1 MTDPSNRYFE
11 GAAHYDRETVR
22 FFDVA
27 HEGAQLRAVAE
38 AAGRLEHLAGVN
50 PRSVV
55 ALATDQIAA
64 VAARCALALAGQDS
78 EAGAGAGLR
87 WPVVVADEL
96 PGYVGPLDVVVVVGD
111 APDAQAVTRA
121 MATAAG
127 RGAETVLAGPQT
139 GPVVEDAPD
148 STVVLPA
155 PPTTLGASPLRT
167 IAAVTA
173 VLQTLEGALPH
184 EVAELSAAADDVDE
198 ELRQLSPER
207 DATTN
212 LARQLREFVAG
223 KRIMHTG
230 YTRTG
235 AVVAEVA
242 AVLWSVKGL
251 AGGFV
256 DKHELAGALEETS
269 SPADD
274 IFHDPYLD
282 GPVVSVGTI
291 VWGEDDARLACGR
304 AERSAAAGSFAQ
316 ALCLIVRAH
325 AAAALSDDS

>member
-1 MTDPSNRYFE
+1 MTDSSNRYFE

-22 FFDVA
+22 FFDIA

-55 ALATDQIAA
+55 VLATDQIAA
-64 VAARCALALAGQDS
+64 AAARCALTLAGQ
-78 EAGAGAGLR
+78 ERAAGAGAGLR
-87 WPVVVADEL
+87 WPVMVANEL

-111 APDAQAVTRA
+111 APDAEAVTRA
-121 MATAAG
+121 LSTAAG

-148 STVVLPA
+148 PTVVLPA

-173 VLQTLEGALPH
+173 VLQTLEGATSH
-184 EVAELSAAADDVDE
+184 QVAELAAAADDVDE

-207 DATTN
+207 DSTTN

-230 YTRTG
+230 YTTSG
-235 AVVAEVA
+235 AAVAEVA
-242 AVLWSVKGL
+242 AVIWAVKGL

-282 GPVVSVGTI
+282 GPVVSVATI
-291 VWGEDDARLACGR
+291 VWGEDDPRLPGGR
-304 AERSAAAGSFAQ
+304 AEQSAATSLFTQ
-316 ALCLIVRAH
+316 ALCLIVRAY
-325 AAAALSDDS
+325 ATTALSDDS